1 MVGDKDIDVVLSLL
15 PEQAVYYFTQP
26 TTSRA
31 FSAQQLQ
38 AKWQALH
45 PTHTGSHS
53 FTSASE
59 ALTAAKKDASSK
71 DIIFIGGSNYIVGE
85 VLSAPHNNRTITAQ

>member
-1 MVGDKDIDVVLSLL
+1 MVGDKDIDVVLSSL
-15 PEQAVYYFTQP
+15 PEEATYYFTQP
-26 TTSRA
+26 ATSRA

-38 AKWQALH
+38 AKWQDIHPNHTANQHFASVADAL
-45 PTHTGSHS
+45 
-53 FTSASE
+53 
-59 ALTAAKKDASSK
+59 AAAQKEASSE

>member
-45 PTHTGSHS
+45 SPHTDNQS